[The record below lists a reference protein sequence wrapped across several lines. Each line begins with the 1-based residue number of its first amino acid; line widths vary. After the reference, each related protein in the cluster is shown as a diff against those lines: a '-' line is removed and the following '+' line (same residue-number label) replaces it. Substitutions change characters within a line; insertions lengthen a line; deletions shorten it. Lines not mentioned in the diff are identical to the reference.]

1 MLKQRIRY
9 WVIVATA
16 LAAAATGWGLAVR
29 TPSSAPV
36 ASPAPQGSLKVILLH
51 ANDSHGQLLGLDA
64 GGKKI
69 GGVAR
74 LATAVRQVRQTS
86 SAERVFLIHCGDEF
100 SRGDALTQ
108 QSCGAANIVLM
119 NQLGYDLWVPGN
131 GEFYNGVDVLQH
143 RIAEAKFPTL
153 AANVSLEAGRSLGQP
168 YVIEKAGPVRIAFF
182 GLCTVRAVG
191 DKAVA
196 VKAADPVET
205 ARSLVPRLRQE
216 ADVVVA
222 VTHLGLP
229 EDLRL
234 ASTVE
239 GIDLI
244 LGGHSHTVLKN
255 GFRAKGPDGREVFIC
270 QAGDHY
276 RYLGRVD
283 MELAPRPGGEGWSV
297 IHVTPSLI
305 SLDETVVPDPNTV
318 ILLDQLSKIKKWP
331 PRPATQPA
339 AEPAAASAPSVPL
352 PVGG

>member
-1 MLKQRIRY
+1 MRKRKISY
-9 WVIVATA
+9 WIIVAMA
-16 LAAAATGWGLAVR
+16 LAAGAAWWGLAAR
-29 TPSSAPV
+29 APSVAP
-36 ASPAPQGSLKVILLH
+36 AAPQGSLKVILLH
-51 ANDSHGQLLGLDA
+51 INDTHGQLPGLDA

-69 GGVAR
+69 GGAAR
-74 LATAVRQVRQTS
+74 LATAVRQVRQAS
-86 SAERVFLIHCGDEF
+86 SAQRVFLIHCGDEL

-119 NQLGYDLWVPGN
+119 NHLGYDLWVPGN
-131 GEFYNGVDVLQH
+131 GEFYNSIDVLQQ
-143 RIAEAKFPTL
+143 RIAEATFPTL
-153 AANVSLEAGRSLGQP
+153 AANVSLEGGKSLGQP
-168 YVIEKAGPVRIAFF
+168 YVIEKAGPARIAFF
-182 GLCTVRAVG
+182 GLCTVRAAG
-191 DKAVA
+191 DKKVA
-196 VKAADPVET
+196 VKAADPIET
-205 ARSLVPRLRQE
+205 AKNLVPRLRQE

-276 RYLGRVD
+276 RYLGQVD
-283 MELAPRPGGEGWSV
+283 LELAPRPSGGGWSV
-297 IHVTPSLI
+297 IHTTPSLI
-305 SLDETVVPDPNTV
+305 GLDETVVPDPNTV

-331 PRPATQPA
+331 TQPATQPA
-339 AEPAAASAPSVPL
+339 GSPAATSTPSVPL